1 MQRDKTI
8 DILRG
13 LAIFIMVGANMSA
26 LVWAEPHSFWFRI
39 YGSFAAPFFILLS
52 GMMVAYG
59 KEKGKTF
66 QHFLLRGA
74 LVVLVGILVDMAVWQ
89 IYPFMTYDVLYLI
102 GLGLPLTYLFLQLQP
117 KYRWFIIVILIAFTP
132 VLQKHFGYTEYPTER
147 YLTGEL
153 TAEVEQQTSILN
165 HWLID
170 GWFPVFPWLVFSLL
184 GGLFGE
190 MRIKKNMLQL
200 TKKTWMSALLLL
212 VAGAIMWWLYPGA
225 QYVRAGYSEL
235 FYEPTIG
242 FVLAAVAAFVLVQLL
257 VDKKSDAAFFRPLT
271 LLGESALFMYILH
284 SALIQYVLSVYWGE
298 QSVSAFFLIYGAT
311 LITMFGIGFL
321 LRMLKRKWQQKPYL
335 INFILGG

>member
-59 KEKGKTF
+59 REKGKTV

-74 LVVLVGILVDMAVWQ
+74 LVVLVGLLVDMSVWQ

-102 GLGLPLTYLFLQLQP
+102 GLGLPLTYLFLQLHS
-117 KYRWFIIVILIAFTP
+117 KYRWFIIAAIVALTP
-132 VLQKHFGYTEYPTER
+132 VLQQHFGYTEYPTER

-153 TAEVEQQTSILN
+153 TVEVEQQTSILN

-190 MRIKKNMLQL
+190 MRIKKNTLQL
-200 TKKTWMSALLLL
+200 TKKTWITALLLL
-212 VAGAIMWWLYPGA
+212 VAGAIMWLLYPGA

-242 FVLAAVAAFVLVQLL
+242 FVLVAVSTFVLVQLL
-257 VDKKSDAAFFRPLT
+257 VDKKPDTAIFRPFT

-284 SALIQYVLSVYWGE
+284 AAIIQYVLSVYWGE
-298 QSVSAFFLIYGAT
+298 QTALIFFLIYGAT
-311 LITMFGIGFL
+311 LIIMFGIGFL
-321 LRMLKRKWQQKPYL
+321 LCMLKRSWSRKPRL